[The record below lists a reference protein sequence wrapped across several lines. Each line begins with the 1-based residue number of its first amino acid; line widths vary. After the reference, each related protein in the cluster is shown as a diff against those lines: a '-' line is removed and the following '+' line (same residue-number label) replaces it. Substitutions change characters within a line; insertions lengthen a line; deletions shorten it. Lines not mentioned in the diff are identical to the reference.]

1 MNRLG
6 RIWQSLDGER
16 RLAAAA
22 CLLLIFS
29 EFLPWYGGSITEK
42 GKPISKTLTA
52 IGAFSLVE
60 LAILVLAGAVLFLLA
75 ARAENRAFHL
85 PGSDG
90 AWIAVAGFWATF
102 LIVYRLLD
110 RPEDLVVG
118 KLGPRWGMF
127 IALAATIT
135 LAIAGLRERRRE
147 LDRAARGEAMEPPPP
162 EPPPP
167 DRPPERP

>member
-1 MNRLG
+1 MFIGHYGAAMAAKKLAPRTSLG
-6 RIWQSLDGER
+6 MLVFAAQFLD
-16 RLAAAA
+16 
-22 CLLLIFS
+22 LL
-29 EFLPWYGGSITEK
+29 W
-42 GKPISKTLTA
+42 PIL
-52 IGAFSLVE
+52 L
-60 LAILVLAGAVLFLLA
+60 LAGAVLFLLA

-90 AWIAVAGFWATF
+90 AWIALAGFWATF

-147 LDRAARGEAMEPPPP
+147 LDRVARGEAMEPPPP
-162 EPPPP
+162 PPPPPREPPPP
-167 DRPPERP
+167 PDGPPERP